1 MSSEDG
7 GREDG
12 EAAAWVCVEFLRRKG
27 LALEEKRESEGLKVA
42 WLAWLADSQGTHLNI
57 LKRTFLG

>member
-1 MSSEDG
+1 MSSEDS

-27 LALEEKRESEGLKVA
+27 LALEEKRESEGLKVTR
-42 WLAWLADSQGTHLNI
+42 LA
-57 LKRTFLG
+57 